1 MSVHYLGADAV
12 LAGVDGEAELDVGL
26 DGVVAVVLEVVG
38 AELLAEA
45 DAAALVAAEV
55 DEDAAAGLVDE
66 LHRQVQLVAAVA
78 AGGAEDV
85 AGQALGMDPHQDV
98 LAVADVALR
107 ISHKIFAFAEM
118 SDELIDHSAAQL
130 LFLTHYLT
138 KKIVIS
144 NTSNKNRTCR
154 KFAEMNDETMEYS
167 ANLLFLTNRTR
178 TEFIF
183 FCPISSP
190 GEEGKRA
197 GICRKFY

>member
-98 LAVADVALR
+98 LAHNVYHLCNSNVLGSIKLGLVAVSSEKAPFR
-107 ISHKIFAFAEM
+107 RQTRYSNQFH
-118 SDELIDHSAAQL
+118 QL
-130 LFLTHYLT
+130 LPLPS
-138 KKIVIS
+138 IPDEIS
-144 NTSNKNRTCR
+144 
-154 KFAEMNDETMEYS
+154 D
-167 ANLLFLTNRTR
+167 
-178 TEFIF
+178 
-183 FCPISSP
+183 
-190 GEEGKRA
+190 
-197 GICRKFY
+197 